1 MDDELVRTLL
11 QEQHPDLADLELKE
25 VVGGWGNQMWR
36 LGEDLAV
43 RMPRTEEAPEL
54 LLKEHRWVPDIAAR
68 VPLPVQTPVRLGKP
82 SDRFPRTWLVTT
94 WVAGEP
100 ADYAPITD
108 PAAADVLADFLQALH
123 TEAPADAPVSDRT
136 GLPRSLGFS
145 DVHEYV
151 GRGEEMRAV
160 WADAIAAPAWDGP
173 PVWLHGDLHPANVV
187 VADGTLAGV
196 IDFGEV
202 CAGDPATDLAAAWIL
217 LTGRRRRPVL
227 RALPGGRRHGTA
239 SSRLGRAAGAVPGR
253 DGDQRRQ
260 GPARRQAALGT
271 ARPGGPRATAVTADR
286 PGC

>member
-1 MDDELVRTLL
+1 MRALL

-54 LLKEHRWVPDIAAR
+54 LVKEHRLVPDIAAR

-136 GLPRSLGFS
+136 GLPPSLGFS

-160 WADAIAAPAWDGP
+160 WADAVAAPAWDGP

-217 LTGRRRRPVL
+217 LPAGSADRFFERYPVDDATVRRARGWAVQ
-227 RALPGGRRHGTA
+227 RALFLVAMGINGDKGLPGGKPHWGPLGLEA
-239 SSRLGRAAGAVPGR
+239 IERL
-253 DGDQRRQ
+253 
-260 GPARRQAALGT
+260 L
-271 ARPGGPRATAVTADR
+271 
-286 PGC
+286 

>member
-11 QEQHPDLADLELKE
+11 HEQHPDLADLELKE

-43 RMPRTEEAPEL
+43 RMPRIEGAPEL
-54 LLKEHRWVPDIAAR
+54 LLKEHRLVPDIAAR

-100 ADYAPITD
+100 ADHAPITD
-108 PAAADVLADFLQALH
+108 PAAADVLADFLLALH

-136 GLPRSLGFS
+136 GLPPSLGFTE
-145 DVHEYV
+145 VHEYV

-217 LTGRRRRPVL
+217 LPAGAADRFFERYPVDDGTVRRARGWAVQ
-227 RALPGGRRHGTA
+227 RALFLIAMGINGDKGLPGGKPHWGPIGLEA
-239 SSRLGRAAGAVPGR
+239 LERL
-253 DGDQRRQ
+253 
-260 GPARRQAALGT
+260 L
-271 ARPGGPRATAVTADR
+271 
-286 PGC
+286 

>member
-36 LGEDLAV
+36 LGADLAV
-43 RMPRTEEAPEL
+43 RMPRTEEGTEL
-54 LLKEHRWVPDIAAR
+54 LLNEHRWVPDIAAR

-100 ADYAPITD
+100 ADHAPITD
-108 PAAADVLADFLQALH
+108 PAAADVLADFLLALH
-123 TEAPADAPVSDRT
+123 IEAPAEAPANDRSS
-136 GLPRSLGFS
+136 LPRSLGFTE
-145 DVHEYV
+145 VHEYV

-187 VADGTLAGV
+187 VADGALAGV
-196 IDFGEV
+196 IDLGEV

-217 LTGRRRRPVL
+217 LPTGAADRFFERYPADDATVRRARGWAVQ
-227 RALPGGRRHGTA
+227 RALFLIAMGINGDKGLPGGKPHWGPIGLQA
-239 SSRLGRAAGAVPGR
+239 LERL
-253 DGDQRRQ
+253 
-260 GPARRQAALGT
+260 L
-271 ARPGGPRATAVTADR
+271 
-286 PGC
+286 

>member
-11 QEQHPDLADLELKE
+11 HEQHPDLADLELKE

-43 RMPRTEEAPEL
+43 RMPRIEGAPEL
-54 LLKEHRWVPDIAAR
+54 LLKEHRLVPDIAAR

-100 ADYAPITD
+100 ADHAPITD
-108 PAAADVLADFLQALH
+108 PAAADVLADFLLALH

-136 GLPRSLGFS
+136 GLPPSLGFTE
-145 DVHEYV
+145 VHEYV
-151 GRGEEMRAV
+151 GRGEEMGAV

-217 LTGRRRRPVL
+217 LPAGAADRFFERYPADDATVRRARGWAVQ
-227 RALPGGRRHGTA
+227 RALFLIAMGINGDRGLPGGKPHWGPVGLQA
-239 SSRLGRAAGAVPGR
+239 LERL
-253 DGDQRRQ
+253 
-260 GPARRQAALGT
+260 L
-271 ARPGGPRATAVTADR
+271 
-286 PGC
+286 

>member
-1 MDDELVRTLL
+1 MDDQLVRTLL

-36 LGEDLAV
+36 LGADLAV
-43 RMPRTEEAPEL
+43 RMPRTEGGTEL
-54 LLKEHRWVPDIAAR
+54 LLNEHRWVPDIAAR

-100 ADYAPITD
+100 ADHAPITD
-108 PAAADVLADFLQALH
+108 PAAADVLADFLLALH
-123 TEAPADAPVSDRT
+123 TEAPAEAPVDDRS
-136 GLPRSLGFS
+136 GLPRSLGFTE
-145 DVHEYV
+145 VHEYV

-187 VADGTLAGV
+187 VADGALAGV
-196 IDFGEV
+196 IDLGEV

-217 LTGRRRRPVL
+217 LPTGAADRFFERYPADDATVRRARGWAVQ
-227 RALPGGRRHGTA
+227 RALFLIAMGINGDKGLPGGKPHWGPIGLQA
-239 SSRLGRAAGAVPGR
+239 LERL
-253 DGDQRRQ
+253 
-260 GPARRQAALGT
+260 L
-271 ARPGGPRATAVTADR
+271 
-286 PGC
+286 

>member
-1 MDDELVRTLL
+1 M
-11 QEQHPDLADLELKE
+11 QEQHPDLAELELKE

-36 LGEDLAV
+36 LGSDLAV
-43 RMPRTEEAPEL
+43 RMPRTEGAPEL
-54 LLKEHRWVPDIAAR
+54 LLKEHRLVPDIAAR

-82 SDRFPRTWLVTT
+82 SDWFPRTWLVTT

-100 ADYAPITD
+100 ADHAPITD
-108 PAAADVLADFLQALH
+108 PAAADVLADFLLALH

-145 DVHEYV
+145 EVHEYI

-160 WADAIAAPAWDGP
+160 WADAIAAPAWDRP

-217 LTGRRRRPVL
+217 LPAGAADRFFEHYPADDATVRRARGWAVQ
-227 RALPGGRRHGTA
+227 RALFLIAMGINGDKGLPGGKPHWGPIGLEA
-239 SSRLGRAAGAVPGR
+239 LERL
-253 DGDQRRQ
+253 
-260 GPARRQAALGT
+260 L
-271 ARPGGPRATAVTADR
+271 
-286 PGC
+286 